1 MRFSRIV
8 AVGGYLPPKTL
19 ENAELERNAGF
30 DSDWIYE
37 RTGILKRHISEESA
51 TEMGIKALRDA
62 MMRSNISNEE
72 IEYIFVV
79 SNSTDTLI
87 PGMAGRIQSSIAH
100 PLGGVDVQAG
110 CSGFLQAMEI
120 ADSMIKSGDFST
132 IAIVGTEKLSRIVN
146 WKDLSIAGL
155 FGDGAGAVVMKS
167 SEKPGLI
174 ASYSRI
180 QGEGW
185 ESLVQHR
192 DSYLEMDGKTVFRF
206 AVSAIEEAVNEVLR
220 RSSLKIEDVDL
231 IVPHQSNARIISRVS
246 KDMGIPLE
254 KFQVSI
260 ADHANTAAASV
271 ALALKDAIESKK
283 IGESSVVLTVA
294 YGAGLG
300 IASNIF
306 KL

>member
-1 MRFSRIV
+1 MRFSKIV
-8 AVGGYLPPKTL
+8 GIGGYLPLKTV
-19 ENAELERNAGF
+19 ENAELEKNAGI
-30 DSDWIYE
+30 DADWIYE
-37 RTGILKRHISEESA
+37 RTGILKRHIAEESA
-51 TEMGIKALRDA
+51 TEMGVKALKDA
-62 MMRSNISNEE
+62 LLRSNLSNDE

-79 SNSTDTLI
+79 SNSADTLI
-87 PGMAGRIQSSIAH
+87 PGMAGRIQKSIDH
-100 PLGGVDVQAG
+100 PVGGVDIQAG

-120 ADSMIKSGDFST
+120 ADSMIKSGSFSGV
-132 IAIVGTEKLSRIVN
+132 AIIGTEKLSRIVN
-146 WKDLSIAGL
+146 WKDLSIAAL
-155 FGDGAGAVVMKS
+155 FGDGAGAIIMKS

-185 ESLVQHR
+185 ESLIQKR
-192 DSYLEMDGKTVFRF
+192 NGYLEMDGRTVFRF
-206 AVSAIEEAVNEVLR
+206 AVSAIEEAINEVLKR
-220 RSSLKIEDVDL
+220 ANMKLENIDL

-246 KDMGIPLE
+246 KDMGIPIE
-254 KFQVSI
+254 KFQISI

-271 ALALKDAIESKK
+271 VLALKDAIDSKK
-283 IGESSVVLTVA
+283 IGKSATVLTVA